1 MSEFLERISHFSPKR
16 LALLADELQ
25 SRVQALEARLG
36 EAPTRGAGAREA
48 VAIVGI
54 GCRFP
59 GGARTPEQFWALVR
73 DGVDAV
79 TEVPPERWAIDDYYD
94 ADPDAVGK
102 MNTRWGGF
110 VGAVDGFDPHFFGI
124 SPREARSMDPQQRLL
139 LEVAWEALEHAGIAA
154 DRIEGSRTG
163 VFVGL
168 SAGDY
173 FQMLRDGGIE
183 RFDAYT
189 ASGIAH
195 SIASGRLS
203 YVLGAR
209 GPSLSVDTACSS
221 SLMAIHEAVQSL
233 RRGECDTALAGGV
246 NLILTPDVSVALS
259 RAHMMAPDGRCKAFD
274 ARADGFVRS
283 EGCGVLVLKR
293 LSDAQEAGDSIVAVI
308 RGSAANQDGRS
319 NGLTAPNGPSQEEVL
334 REALA
339 DAGVAPEQVG
349 FIEAHGT
356 GTALGDPIEVQ
367 ALAKV
372 FGEPRGAQPPLL
384 IGSVKA
390 NVGHMEAAAG
400 VGGLIKLAMA
410 LRHGQVPGQP
420 HLQRLNPY
428 IPWDELAVGVPTALT
443 PWPATN
449 SAARLGGVSSFGFSG
464 TNVHLVLE
472 QAPEAEAASAAAP
485 DASSVERPLH
495 LLALSARQ
503 EGALRELA
511 AAYADTLERGEASL
525 ADVGFSAHTGRAPFA
540 QRLAL
545 VAADAPEA
553 ARRLRAHL
561 SGEGDAQVLTGSAGV
576 RAPKLAFL
584 FTGQGAQHAGM
595 ARELH
600 ASEPVFRAAL
610 ERCAA
615 GLDAH
620 LERPLLS
627 VLFEPAADGEG
638 LAAIDDTAFT
648 QPALFAVEFALA
660 QLWLSW
666 GLKPSAVMGHSVGEY
681 VAACVAGVFSLDD
694 ALRLIAARGRL
705 MGQLPRDGS
714 MLAVMADA
722 RRVAALIAPWSSEV
736 SIAAVNGPSNV
747 VVSGRTAAI
756 EAIEARLRDEA
767 LRSVRLKVSHAFH
780 SPLMQ
785 PMLAEFARVADTVQ
799 YQAPR
804 IELISNVSGRAAG
817 PEIASAAYWVEHVR
831 APVQF
836 APAVQTLVAGGVEV
850 FLEIGPHPT
859 LLGLGQACVPA
870 QTGVWLPSLRRG
882 RGDWAQMLDSLAQ
895 LHLRGASIDWAAFD
909 AGRTR
914 RRVVLPR
921 YPFQRERHWAP
932 DDFER
937 VAPQARPA
945 AASHPVLGEE
955 LQQSLTSDRLFD
967 SHWGPARQPYLNDH
981 RIQGAVLLPSPV
993 YMDMARAAAQL
1004 RWGEGSVDIRDFV
1017 VRRAQPL
1024 DGESGVRLQLALGE
1038 PEGESC
1044 ALRIQAFDEGEGAW
1058 VLNASA
1064 RVGAAGA
1071 APPALEAPQ
1080 AVAARLG
1087 ETVPVEDYYGWLR
1100 SLGLDFGPLFRGVER
1115 IHRGDGEVLARMRWP
1130 EALAQGQTGHSG
1142 WHPAALDACFH
1153 VIGAGLPRQ
1162 GAALEQAF
1170 LLLHVDRIRL
1180 YGAPGA
1186 ACWNHVRLHALGADD
1201 LATRETFSADL
1212 WLLDDAGAV
1221 LAAFEGMHFKR
1232 ARPQALAVPGRVPA
1246 TVRRMLHEV
1255 VWREAPLG
1263 AGAVSPAGIA
1273 REVLPRL
1280 AELAERHGLDRY
1292 AEFLPQL
1299 DALAAAYVRQALERL
1314 GLQPLPGA
1322 ALEGAAPLAA
1332 RLGVLPRHAR
1342 LFERM
1347 LAMLVEDGV
1356 LARRGEGH
1364 TITQW
1369 PAPGDP
1375 DTRQAALRER
1385 YPEAAAELD
1394 LTARCARELA
1404 AVLRGQADPLALLF
1418 PGGSLADTERLYQHS
1433 PPAQVYNGAIA
1444 DALAAI
1450 ARAWPAGRALRVL
1463 EIGAGT
1469 GSTTHHVLSRLPT
1482 QGLEY
1487 TFTDVSPLFLHRA
1500 REKFAHCPFMRY
1512 QVLDI
1517 GSAPAQQGL
1526 DEGGYDV
1533 VIGANV
1539 LHATPDLDVTMAHV
1553 GQLLAPG
1560 GMLVLLEGITP
1571 QRFGDLT
1578 VGLLEGWWAYG
1589 DTARRQYALMP
1600 RERWIELFTGHG
1612 LIEPTALPGET
1623 PHPVLQQQAVLLA
1636 RRPETVAATS
1646 APAPAARRWLLLPDA
1661 AGLGQALADALRSQ
1675 GDEAV
1680 VLPAQPRALDTALRQ
1695 PCDGVIALQALD
1707 AGLREDLTSE
1717 ALERQQQTMVE
1728 GLLGTVQAL
1737 AAGGGGQVPR
1747 LWLVT
1752 RGAQPAGA
1760 DEGADEGADA
1770 AQATAWGMGHVIAAE
1785 YPELRCVRLDLDP
1798 EHGDAE
1804 SVQRLLAELQARSPQ
1819 DQIALRG
1826 ETRRVRRLVRHAAA
1840 AAGEPRLDA
1849 ARSYLVTGGLRGL
1862 GLRVAEWLAEQGARQ
1877 LVLMGRQAPDERAR
1891 AAIEGLRAGGV
1902 SVRAVRGD
1910 VSLAADVERV
1920 LAEASEMAPLAGV
1933 IHAAGVLDDGVISAQ
1948 SWPRFAS
1955 VMGPKVLG
1963 SWNLH
1968 TLCRDLDFLVLFSSG
1983 ASLAG
1988 PPGQANHAA
1997 ANAFEDALAW
2007 YRQARGLPTVSINWG
2022 PWAEIGAAADRHLD
2036 RPGSLRAIS
2045 PAEGLAALGYAMR
2058 QAEPGA
2064 LFAHAQL
2071 AVLDSDWSHL
2081 AQRQA
2086 DGQGVPTLFTELVR
2100 VPVAGTPSA
2109 ATAGRAAAS
2118 ETEASLSERLAAAPA
2133 NRRKTLLRERVSQL
2147 TTRVLGLPRGETLD
2161 VTEPLRQLG
2170 LDSLMAV
2177 ELRNLLGQA
2186 VGRTLPATLT
2196 FDHPSVAALTEHL
2209 AREVFAELMPV
2220 AEPQPAPAVEPPAP
2234 GAHALDDLS
2243 EDELAKQLMSRLD
2256 GLGSEETL

>member
-36 EAPTRGAGAREA
+36 ESPARGAGAREA
-48 VAIVGI
+48 IAIVGI

-59 GGARTPEQFWALVR
+59 GDARTPEQFWALVR

-94 ADPDAVGK
+94 PDPDAVGK

-139 LEVAWEALEHAGIAA
+139 LEVAWEALEHAGMAA

-209 GPSLSVDTACSS
+209 GPSLSIDTACSS

-233 RRGECDTALAGGV
+233 RRGECDAALAGGV

-293 LSDAQEAGDSIVAVI
+293 LSDAQAAGDNIVALI

-319 NGLTAPNGPSQEEVL
+319 NGLTAPNGPSQEAVL

-367 ALAKV
+367 ALARV
-372 FGEPRGAQPPLL
+372 FGEPRRDQPPLL

-443 PWPATN
+443 PWPATGA
-449 SAARLGGVSSFGFSG
+449 AARLGGVSSFGFSG

-472 QAPEAEAASAAAP
+472 QAPAPEPAAAAASG
-485 DASSVERPLH
+485 ERPLH
-495 LLALSARQ
+495 LLALSARH
-503 EGALRELA
+503 EGALRALA
-511 AAYADTLERGEASL
+511 AAYADTLERGEAPL

-545 VAADAPEA
+545 VATDAPEA

-561 SGEGDAQVLTGSAGV
+561 SGAGDADVLTGSAGA

-615 GLDAH
+615 GLDGS
-620 LERPLLS
+620 LPRPLLS
-627 VLFEPAADGEG
+627 VLFEPGPGGEG
-638 LAAIDDTAFT
+638 LATIDDTAFT
-648 QPALFAVEFALA
+648 QPALFAVEYALA

-666 GLKPSAVMGHSVGEY
+666 GVKPSAVMGHSVGEY
-681 VAACVAGVFSLDD
+681 VAACVAGVFSLED

-722 RRVAALIAPWSSEV
+722 ARVAAFIAPWSHEV

-756 EAIEARLRDEA
+756 EAIEARLREQD

-785 PMLAEFARVADTVQ
+785 PMLAEFARLAETVR

-804 IELISNVSGRAAG
+804 IELISNLNGRAAG
-817 PEIASAAYWVEHVR
+817 AEIAGAAYWVEHVR
-831 APVQF
+831 AAVQF
-836 APAVQTLVAGGVEV
+836 APAVQTLLSGGIEV

-859 LLGLGQACVPA
+859 LLGLGQGCVAP
-870 QTGVWLPSLRRG
+870 QTGLWLPSLRRG
-882 RGDWAQMLDSLAQ
+882 RGDWAQLLDSLAR
-895 LHLRGASIDWAAFD
+895 LHLRGVPIDWAAFD
-909 AGRTR
+909 AGRAR

-921 YPFQRERHWAP
+921 YPFQRERYWAP
-932 DDFER
+932 DDFAR
-937 VAPQARPA
+937 AAPRGRLGSNA
-945 AASHPVLGEE
+945 HPVLGEE

-967 SHWGPARQPYLNDH
+967 SRWGTALRPYLSDH
-981 RIQGAVLLPSPV
+981 RIQGSLLLPSPV

-1004 RWGEGSVDIRDFV
+1004 RWGEGPVELRDFV

-1024 DGESGVRLQLALGE
+1024 EDEAGVRLQLALGE
-1038 PEGESC
+1038 PEGEAS
-1044 ALRIQAFDEGEGAW
+1044 ALRIQAFDEAEGAW

-1064 RVGAAGA
+1064 QLRGAHA
-1071 APPALEAPQ
+1071 APPSHEAPE
-1080 AVAARLG
+1080 AVAERLP
-1087 ETVPVEDYYGWLR
+1087 ETVPVEAYYDWLR
-1100 SLGLDFGPLFRGVER
+1100 SLGLEFGTLFRGVEQIR
-1115 IHRGDGEVLARMRWP
+1115 RGDGEVLARMRWP
-1130 EALAQGQTGHSG
+1130 DGLALGPGGHSG

-1180 YGAPGA
+1180 YRAPGA
-1186 ACWNHVRLHALGADD
+1186 ACWNHVRLHALGAEA

-1221 LAAFEGMHFKR
+1221 LASFEGMHFKR
-1232 ARPQALAVPGRVPA
+1232 ARPQALALPGRVPA
-1246 TVRRMLHEV
+1246 AVRRMLHEV
-1255 VWREAPLG
+1255 VWRDAPLG
-1263 AGAVSPAGIA
+1263 AGALSPAGIA

-1280 AELAERHGLDRY
+1280 TELAERHGLDRY
-1292 AEFLPQL
+1292 AQFLPQL
-1299 DALAAAYVRQALERL
+1299 DALASDYVRQALERL
-1314 GLQPLPGA
+1314 GLQPQAGA
-1322 ALEGAAPLAA
+1322 ALEGAGALAA
-1332 RLGVLPRHAR
+1332 RLGVLPRHGR

-1347 LAMLVEDGV
+1347 LSMLVEDGV
-1356 LARRGEGH
+1356 LERRSEGH
-1364 TITQW
+1364 ALKHW
-1369 PAPGDP
+1369 PTPGDP
-1375 DTRQAALRER
+1375 DARQAALRER

-1482 QGLEY
+1482 EGLEY

-1512 QVLDI
+1512 EVLDI
-1517 GSAPAQQGL
+1517 GSAPAAQGL
-1526 DEGGYDV
+1526 EAGGYDV

-1539 LHATPDLDVTMAHV
+1539 LHATPDLDLTMAHV
-1553 GQLLAPG
+1553 DQLLAPG
-1560 GMLVLLEGITP
+1560 GTLVLLEGTTP

-1578 VGLLEGWWAYG
+1578 VGLLEGWWAYS

-1600 RERWIELFTGHG
+1600 RERWIELFQRHG
-1612 LIEPTALPGET
+1612 LSEPTALPGET
-1623 PHPVLQQQAVLLA
+1623 PHPVLQQQAVLLT
-1636 RRPETVAATS
+1636 RKPEALAATPAQ
-1646 APAPAARRWLLLPDA
+1646 APVARRWLLLPDA
-1661 AGLGQALADALRSQ
+1661 AGLGRALADALRSC
-1675 GDEAV
+1675 GDEALL
-1680 VLPAQPRALDTALRQ
+1680 LPPQPEALASALRQ
-1695 PCDGVIALQALD
+1695 PCDGVIAMQALD
-1707 AGLREDLTSE
+1707 AGLRDGLTSE
-1717 ALERQQQTMVE
+1717 ALERQQQAMVE
-1728 GLLGTVQAL
+1728 GLLGAVQAL
-1737 AAGGGGQVPR
+1737 AAGGGQAPR

-1752 RGAQPAGA
+1752 RGAQPAR
-1760 DEGADEGADA
+1760 ADEGADA

-1785 YPELRCVRLDLDP
+1785 YPELRCVRIDLDP
-1798 EHGDAE
+1798 AHGEAE
-1804 SVQRLLAELQARSPQ
+1804 SVRRLLAELQARSAD
-1819 DQIALRG
+1819 DQIAWRG
-1826 ETRRVRRLVRHAAA
+1826 DARLVRRLVRHGGPA
-1840 AAGEPRLDA
+1840 AAGEPRLDPG
-1849 ARSYLVTGGLRGL
+1849 RSYLVTGGLRGL
-1862 GLRVAEWLAEQGARQ
+1862 GLRVAEWLAEQGARH
-1877 LVLMGRQAPDERAR
+1877 LLLMGRQAPDERAR
-1891 AAIEGLRAGGV
+1891 AAIERLRASGV
-1902 SVRAVRGD
+1902 TVRAVRGD
-1910 VSLAADVERV
+1910 VGLAADVERV
-1920 LAEASEMAPLAGV
+1920 LAEAAEVAPLAGV

-1948 SWPRFAS
+1948 SWPRFAT
-1955 VMGPKVLG
+1955 VMGPKVQG

-1988 PPGQANHAA
+1988 PPGQCNHAA

-2058 QAEPGA
+2058 QTRPGA
-2064 LFAHAQL
+2064 LFAHTQL

-2081 AQRQA
+2081 AGRRA
-2086 DGQGVPTLFTELVR
+2086 DGLGVPTLFAELVR
-2100 VPVAGTPSA
+2100 APAAGERSVAA
-2109 ATAGRAAAS
+2109 AGRNAAEPA
-2118 ETEASLSERLAAAPA
+2118 EASLGERLAAAPA

-2147 TTRVLGLPRGETLD
+2147 TTKVLGLQRGEALD

-2196 FDHPSVAALTEHL
+2196 FDHPSVAALAEHL
-2209 AREVFAELMPV
+2209 AREVFAELMP
-2220 AEPQPAPAVEPPAP
+2220 AADPPPAPATEPPAP
-2234 GAHALDDLS
+2234 GPHALDGLS

-2256 GLGSEETL
+2256 GLGSEESL